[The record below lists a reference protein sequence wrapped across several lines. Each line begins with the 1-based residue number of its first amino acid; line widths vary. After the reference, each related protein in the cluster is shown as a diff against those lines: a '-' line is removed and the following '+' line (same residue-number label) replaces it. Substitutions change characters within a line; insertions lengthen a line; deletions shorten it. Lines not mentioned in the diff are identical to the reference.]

1 MPICTGVLCE
11 RCRTVYF
18 ISSSG
23 TSNHITYNRGRGEFK
38 VVCAPPCNAVTFFQK
53 GMLKAYAV
61 TAETLERGSV
71 SIRQCQQLSEQREA
85 DQAKSWWQAG
95 N

>member
-1 MPICTGVLCE
+1 MGVLCE
-11 RCRTVYF
+11 KCGTVYF

-23 TSNHITYNRGRGEFK
+23 TSTRIAYNRARGEFK
-38 VVCAPPCNAVTFFQK
+38 VVCDPPCNAITFFQK

-61 TAETLERGSV
+61 TAETLECGYV
-71 SIRQCQQLSEQREA
+71 SIRQCQPLSVPREA
-85 DQAKSWWQAG
+85 DHAKSWWQAG

>member
-1 MPICTGVLCE
+1 MPICMGVLCE

-23 TSNHITYNRGRGEFK
+23 TSVHITYNRVRGEFK
-38 VVCAPPCNAVTFFQK
+38 VVCGPPCNAITFFQK

-61 TAETLERGSV
+61 TNETLELGSV
-71 SIRQCQQLSEQREA
+71 SIRQCQQLSERREA
-85 DQAKSWWQAG
+85 DQVKSWWQAG

>member
-1 MPICTGVLCE
+1 MPICIGVLCE
-11 RCRTVYF
+11 RCGTVYF
-18 ISSSG
+18 VSSLG
-23 TSNHITYNRGRGEFK
+23 TSTHIAYNRARGEFK
-38 VVCAPPCNAVTFFQK
+38 VVCDPPCNAITFLQK

-71 SIRQCQQLSEQREA
+71 SIRRCQQLSVQREA
-85 DQAKSWWQAG
+85 DHAKPWWQPG

>member
-1 MPICTGVLCE
+1 MGVLCE

-23 TSNHITYNRGRGEFK
+23 TSTHITYNRARGEFK
-38 VVCAPPCNAVTFFQK
+38 VICDPPFSAITFFQK
-53 GMLKAYAV
+53 GMLKAYVV

-71 SIRQCQQLSEQREA
+71 SIRQCKQLSVQREA

>member
-23 TSNHITYNRGRGEFK
+23 TSTHITYNRVRGEFK
-38 VVCAPPCNAVTFFQK
+38 LVCDPPCHAITFFQK
-53 GMLKAYAV
+53 VMLKAYAV

-71 SIRQCQQLSEQREA
+71 SIRQCQQLDLQREA
-85 DQAKSWWQAG
+85 DQAKSWWQAE

>member
-1 MPICTGVLCE
+1 MPICMGVLCE
-11 RCRTVYF
+11 RCRKVYF

-23 TSNHITYNRGRGEFK
+23 TSVHITYNRARGEFK
-38 VVCAPPCNAVTFFQK
+38 VICDPPCNAITFFQK

-61 TAETLERGSV
+61 TAEILARDSV
-71 SIRQCQQLSEQREA
+71 SIRQCQQLSVKREA
-85 DQAKSWWQAG
+85 DLAKSWWQAG

>member
-1 MPICTGVLCE
+1 MPVCMGVLCE

-18 ISSSG
+18 VSSSG
-23 TSNHITYNRGRGEFK
+23 TSPYIGYNRARGEFK
-38 VVCAPPCNAVTFFQK
+38 VVCDPPCNAITFFQK

-61 TAETLERGSV
+61 TAERLEAGSV
-71 SIRQCQQLSEQREA
+71 SIRQCQPLSVQREA
-85 DQAKSWWQAG
+85 NHAKSWWQAG